1 MHLLRIK
8 NLYETIIKKPEIIK
22 MWNNNVNDLTI
33 VEKNE
38 TERCILAERSFCD
51 EEGKRIISGF
61 LLMKIIDNICKE
73 KDLIKFRRA
82 LERVVKERCGGNY
95 MEVEPIL
102 IAKDFEEKVMKFV
115 TNYNKLQRRKPIQLI
130 KNIK

>member
-8 NLYETIIKKPEIIK
+8 NLYKTIIKKPEIIK
-22 MWNNNVNDLTI
+22 MWNNNVNNLTI

-38 TERCILAERSFCD
+38 TERRILVERSFCD
-51 EEGKRIISGF
+51 EKGKRVISGF
-61 LLMKIIDNICKE
+61 LLIKIIDNICKE

-102 IAKDFEEKVMKFV
+102 IAKDFEEKVMEFV